1 MATPVRQAAQGLEF
15 GTPAPLF
22 RVSEAQGIFS
32 YPYDLSPDGQKI
44 LALVPTQVAGDA
56 ASLNV
61 IVNWDAELKKK

>member
-1 MATPVRQAAQGLEF
+1 
-15 GTPAPLF
+15 
-22 RVSEAQGIFS
+22 
-32 YPYDLSPDGQKI
+32 LSPDGQKI